1 MNVYLVKHDP
11 NDHRD
16 FNSIPDLMYT
26 HWVVVAHNE
35 ERAADMC
42 GVHIDDVKVDKLGEV
57 TDDCAYL
64 TPWNIVKHTDYYA

>member
-11 NDHRD
+11 NTRLER
-16 FNSIPDLMYT
+16 NAIPALMYT

-64 TPWNIVKHTDYYA
+64 TPWRIAEQSDYYE